1 MNESIPIAQAPA
13 EPAYRLVCDHIIER
27 ILAGHYPVGS
37 LLPPEVELAE
47 NFGVHRSTVR
57 EGIRLLEETGML
69 RRKSARRMVVA
80 IPEQSKLAERA
91 VQALVMRRVSVHTMY
106 EANLALEPVFA
117 RLAAE
122 NATDAQ
128 IGRLDANVM
137 AMRSKTVSEE
147 QLEAL
152 DAEFHQLIAE
162 ATNNPALM
170 IARQPLQD
178 LFLPTVAAL
187 VHAIDTRHRM
197 ADAHQEIVDAIK
209 VKNGDAAADWMR
221 RHVDDFKR
229 GMLQAGLDMSRA
241 VTLKGGLTS

>member
-1 MNESIPIAQAPA
+1 
-13 EPAYRLVCDHIIER
+13 
-27 ILAGHYPVGS
+27 
-37 LLPPEVELAE
+37 
-47 NFGVHRSTVR
+47 
-57 EGIRLLEETGML
+57 
-69 RRKSARRMVVA
+69 MVVA

-128 IGRLDANVM
+128 IGRLEANVA
-137 AMRSKTVSEE
+137 AMRSKSVSEE

-197 ADAHQEIVDAIK
+197 ADAHQEVVDAIK